1 MAYSKAQW
9 DRAKF
14 LFELGY
20 SLREIE
26 EDCDISHVQISRKAK
41 QNGWEKVTEKQ
52 SIKADVIAIEK
63 ENVTIQAKKVTVSQR
78 VATLSDFEITILDEK
93 VTQET
98 GLSSLIL
105 NTQALAVIR
114 ANESLTRGT
123 KTVMLKERQYSSE
136 GVPIGEEYTP
146 YDVALDSSDIK
157 NHVEAVDKASLTLKV
172 NDRHAPKN
180 DISLTNAV
188 QNNFTPNE
196 LTSAIAEALPN

>member
-20 SLREIE
+20 SLRDIE
-26 EDCDISHVQISRKAK
+26 NDCGISYVQISRKAK
-41 QNGWEKVTEKQ
+41 QDGWEKVTEKQ
-52 SIKADVIAIEK
+52 SIKADVIELEK

-78 VATLSDFEITILDEK
+78 VATLTDFEITILDEK

-123 KTVMLKERQYSSE
+123 KKAMTKVKQYDGEGRVCGETVELFE
-136 GVPIGEEYTP
+136 I
-146 YDVALDSSDIK
+146 DLDPMDIK
-157 NHVEAVDKASLTLKV
+157 NNVDAVDKASITLKV
-172 NDRHAPKN
+172 SERHAPKVEVN
-180 DISLTNAV
+180 T
-188 QNNFTPNE
+188 QNNQLNATTE
-196 LTSAIAEALPN
+196 IAFKRIDKNDS